1 MSVPGLVPSLLGLLL
16 IGGPLVAQAPEADG
30 GEALFNTVCSRCH
43 GVGGTGGEGPA
54 LQGRRFR
61 TVDDVDGV
69 ATIIAEGLGAMPGNW
84 WLGEAQVSEIADY
97 VWRLARVPA
106 TPVPGDPAAGRQVF
120 EERDRCLR
128 CHIVNGL
135 GTGLG
140 PDLSDIGARRGPES
154 LRRAVV
160 APGEELP
167 RGEITPHSSFLVV
180 EVRAAD
186 GTRLRGL
193 RIREDAF
200 RIALRDRDGGYH
212 SLSKSE
218 IRSVERFPSSSLMP
232 DYARRLSETQIEDLV
247 AYLSSLR
254 GS

>member
-1 MSVPGLVPSLLGLLL
+1 MRGPWLVTTLAGLLL
-16 IGGPLVAQAPEADG
+16 GGGPVSAQATDAHS

-61 TVDDVDGV
+61 TVDDVDGI
-69 ATIIAEGLGAMPGNW
+69 ATVISEGLGAMPGNW
-84 WLGEAQVSEIADY
+84 WLGEDQVRELADY
-97 VWRLARVPA
+97 VWRLARVA
-106 TPVPGDPAAGRQVF
+106 ETPVPGDPVAGRAVF

-128 CHIVNGL
+128 CHIVDGR

-154 LRRAVV
+154 LRQAVV

-180 EVRAAD
+180 EVTTAD
-186 GTRLRGL
+186 GARLRGL

-200 RIALRDRDGGYH
+200 RIALRDREGRYH
-212 SLSKSE
+212 SLAKSDLQA
-218 IRSVERFPSSSLMP
+218 VERFPSSSLMP
-232 DYARRLSETQIEDLV
+232 DYARSLGETQIEDLV